1 MSETEITGGTD
12 SGSADTGSS
21 SNTPDIPSGMRDKAW
36 DAIQRDPGDG
46 KSEDVR
52 DYVAEKTDRDA
63 EERGDPEVNKPFRK
77 QQRLER
83 WQRALSRAQ
92 SEGQPTENASTENR
106 TSDVAPPSEGLSR
119 EDEIRSAR
127 AEAQFEL
134 RAQQF
139 MEKAPD
145 FEKAVSETFAVF
157 PAGDALLMAVR
168 DSPLGPEL
176 AYLFAQNPE
185 AIDEINSLSPEVAAR
200 YLGVIE
206 GRLAYERHAAQQQSE
221 AVIRFVRADK
231 PVDYLKII
239 ASVLPKELLMPDSP
253 LNDVSDDDLAEAIAI
268 YRAMKQKQAA

>member
-106 TSDVAPPSEGLSR
+106 TSDVAPPSEGLNR

-139 MEKAPD
+139 MEKTPD
-145 FEKAVSETFAVF
+145 FERRVQETFAVF

-168 DSPLGPEL
+168 DSPHGPEL
-176 AYLFAQNPE
+176 AYLFAQHPE

-200 YLGVIE
+200 YIGVIE
-206 GRLAYERHAAQQQSE
+206 GRLAHERHAAQQQTSQPQRRQTKAPPPLSRPSGGAAKPRSNDPSSMSMSE
-221 AVIRFVRADK
+221 YVAWRKAGGGNR
-231 PVDYLKII
+231 
-239 ASVLPKELLMPDSP
+239 
-253 LNDVSDDDLAEAIAI
+253 
-268 YRAMKQKQAA
+268 